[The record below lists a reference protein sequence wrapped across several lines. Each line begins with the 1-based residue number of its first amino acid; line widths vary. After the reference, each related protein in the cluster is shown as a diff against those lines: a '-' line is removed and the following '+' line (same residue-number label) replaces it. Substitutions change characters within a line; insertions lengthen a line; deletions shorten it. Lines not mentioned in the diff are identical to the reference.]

1 MFSKE
6 CDRVNDGACMAVGG
20 EAAEE
25 ADRGVGAKVEG
36 PAALAGDVEV
46 VGIDEAGCWTGVC
59 GGC

>member
-1 MFSKE
+1 M
-6 CDRVNDGACMAVGG
+6 VVGG

-25 ADRGVGAKVEG
+25 EDRGAGAKGAG
-36 PAALAGDVEV
+36 PAALTGDAEV